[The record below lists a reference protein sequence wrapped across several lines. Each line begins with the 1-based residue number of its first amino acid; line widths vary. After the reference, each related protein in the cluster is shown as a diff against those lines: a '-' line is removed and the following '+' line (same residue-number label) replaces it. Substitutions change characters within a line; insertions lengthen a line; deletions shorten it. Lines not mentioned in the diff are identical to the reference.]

1 MCVIQATMIAH
12 LDFCSN
18 FLILPTSYLAV
29 FILSLTAK
37 VIL

>member
-1 MCVIQATMIAH
+1 MCMIQATMIAH

-18 FLILPTSYLAV
+18 ILILPTSYLAV
-29 FILSLTAK
+29 FILSLTAR